1 MQEKVGVAYSILRM
15 IGMPLDIS
23 SYETQDMLEKLVK
36 RAYVLGKSDGISES
50 NNEKTIIDY
59 YNHYKD

>member
-1 MQEKVGVAYSILRM
+1 MQEKVGVAYSILQM
-15 IGMPLDIS
+15 IGMPLNIS

-59 YNHYKD
+59 YNHHKD